1 MKKKILL
8 SSILTIALCL
18 SIIAGSTY
26 ALFTSSADVNVAV
39 TAGNV
44 ELTAALKNDLKTWSL
59 NQTEADAVDGA
70 FVNGG
75 SAYLDNGTLV
85 LDRMTPGDVVK
96 ATIDVVNAS
105 NVKIEYRVRANA
117 ALVVLDETAGTYYT
131 DLTPVL
137 KIVATVNGVDYVLSK
152 GDLTDN
158 AGDAIVSDS
167 IFVDANGEIGDVDLY
182 VEFVNHD
189 FDGSIDN
196 DYRNAKAN
204 LTFTIEAVQFNGAN
218 S

>member
-1 MKKKILL
+1 
-8 SSILTIALCL
+8 
-18 SIIAGSTY
+18 
-26 ALFTSSADVNVAV
+26 
-39 TAGNV
+39 
-44 ELTAALKNDLKTWSL
+44 
-59 NQTEADAVDGA
+59 
-70 FVNGG
+70 
-75 SAYLDNGTLV
+75 
-85 LDRMTPGDVVK
+85 MTPGDVVK

-137 KIVATVNGVDYVLSK
+137 KIVAKVNGVDYVLSK

-158 AGDAIVSDS
+158 AGDEIVSDS
-167 IFVDANGEIGDVDLY
+167 IFVDANGDIGNVDLY

-189 FDGSIDN
+189 HDGSIDN

-204 LTFTIEAVQFNGAN
+204 LTFTIEAVQYNGAN
-218 S
+218 